1 MIRIALIE
9 DESEAKDLF
18 VANLDRYS
26 KEHGIGFTVAHFCN
40 AMTFLESY
48 KPVYDIVFMDIRMPD
63 MNGLDAA
70 HRLRQLDPSVILIF
84 LTNLSQYAVRGYE
97 VNALD
102 FIVKPIS
109 YYVLVLKLERAL
121 HRLEN
126 EGGGAEITVSVDDVI
141 VKVRA
146 VDLKYV
152 EVQGHSLIC
161 HTTKGD
167 YRSYGSLKKI
177 EEMLGRS
184 DFVRCNA
191 CYLVNLKYVTSI
203 RGSTVYLGDVGLPIS
218 HSKRRD
224 FVRSV
229 NNYMGWCG

>member
-126 EGGGAEITVSVDDVI
+126 EGGGGRDNGICRRRHRKGARRRSEIRRSAGAQPYLSYDE
-141 VKVRA
+141 RR
-146 VDLKYV
+146 L
-152 EVQGHSLIC
+152 SLL
-161 HTTKGD
+161 
-167 YRSYGSLKKI
+167 RL
-177 EEMLGRS
+177 
-184 DFVRCNA
+184 A
-191 CYLVNLKYVTSI
+191 
-203 RGSTVYLGDVGLPIS
+203 
-218 HSKRRD
+218 
-224 FVRSV
+224 
-229 NNYMGWCG
+229 

>member
-1 MIRIALIE
+1 M
-9 DESEAKDLF
+9 
-18 VANLDRYS
+18 
-26 KEHGIGFTVAHFCN
+26 
-40 AMTFLESY
+40 
-48 KPVYDIVFMDIRMPD
+48 
-63 MNGLDAA
+63 
-70 HRLRQLDPSVILIF
+70 
-84 LTNLSQYAVRGYE
+84 
-97 VNALD
+97 NALD

-146 VDLKYV
+146 VDLKYA

-203 RGSTVYLGDVGLPIS
+203 RGSTVYLGDVGRLFRIPNAKILS
-218 HSKRRD
+218 AASTTIWGGAGD
-224 FVRSV
+224 VRGV
-229 NNYMGWCG
+229 AAFLV

>member
-18 VANLDRYS
+18 MTNLDRYS
-26 KEHGIGFTVAHFCN
+26 KEHGVEFTVAHFCN

-48 KPVYDIVFMDIRMPD
+48 KPVYDIVFMDIKMPD

-126 EGGGAEITVSVDDVI
+126 EGGGGDNGIRRRRHRKGARRRSEIRRS
-141 VKVRA
+141 A
-146 VDLKYV
+146 GAQPDLPHD
-152 EVQGHSLIC
+152 E
-161 HTTKGD
+161 
-167 YRSYGSLKKI
+167 
-177 EEMLGRS
+177 GR
-184 DFVRCNA
+184 
-191 CYLVNLKYVTSI
+191 
-203 RGSTVYLGDVGLPIS
+203 LPLL
-218 HSKRRD
+218 RLA
-224 FVRSV
+224 
-229 NNYMGWCG
+229 